1 MERNAIIC
9 HHLTTL
15 YGQRAGQAA
24 CERLRAIM
32 RRHAARL
39 APPRGGAAGRLS
51 ERAAFLITYADQ
63 VQSGFKPPLRTLA
76 EFCNQHLTGVVS
88 GIHVLPF
95 FPWTSDDG
103 FAVKNYRQVAPAL
116 GDWNDI
122 ARLGRRF
129 RLMFDGVINHVS
141 AEHAWFR
148 AFLRGDPRY
157 RRLFHRRRR

>member
-1 MERNAIIC
+1 MPIRSN
-9 HHLTTL
+9 
-15 YGQRAGQAA
+15 
-24 CERLRAIM
+24 
-32 RRHAARL
+32 
-39 APPRGGAAGRLS
+39 PS
-51 ERAAFLITYADQ
+51 
-63 VQSGFKPPLRTLA
+63 FKPPLRTLA

-116 GDWNDI
+116 GDWKDI

-148 AFLRGDPRY
+148 AFLRDDPRY
-157 RRLFHRRRR
+157 RRYFIVVADDPDLSQVVRPRALPLLTTFKTALRRQSRLDHV